1 MANDSYRHKAVTRRN
16 NPTPETESMMTDE
29 DRKPKPFTIN
39 RHEIATPVLA
49 WQREGETSALS
60 GDATEDAQL
69 HMEALPLYVREK
81 IAPSEF
87 VHQLRKPDSGIQLS
101 TDDFNGLPEGA
112 DPLNFYEHSGN
123 WQNRLIHGDSADV
136 MKSLIIKDGLAGQVQ
151 MIYYDPPYGM
161 SYQSNFQPTTDNLDV
176 KDNDSAVPAGDALP
190 IRAFRDTY
198 RNGVHSY
205 LDGIHKQCVLARE
218 LLADSGSLFVQIGDE
233 NVHRLGVL
241 LDEVFGADN
250 RVATI
255 TWRPSGMPSSKL
267 LGEVA
272 SYILWYAK
280 DKDQIKFNPIYEPRD
295 LQQQMDDITFAAGI
309 EVPGEE
315 DRAPMADERRDV
327 SLLPEGA
334 KLFMRQ
340 PLLSQGYSTTGRSA
354 DYWYNGKRHSTGPT
368 LQWSVSVH
376 QPEEDG
382 DLAGTESA
390 CPGDPDDRQAECG
403 MCSLA
408 RQGRLSDL
416 GNSLRW
422 KRYADERPGRAINNI
437 WHATA
442 SPSAKRYVVQ
452 TSNLIVERCLLMTTD
467 AGDLV
472 LDPTCG
478 SGATADM
485 AESWGRRWITCDAQR
500 VSVAIARSHLLARVY
515 PWHKT
520 ADSGLDP
527 AAGFVEETIP
537 RFTAATLA
545 YGTVNDPENQIR
557 LVDRTDVDKRRP
569 RICSAFTVES
579 ISPYTY
585 LPLDD
590 GEPDDLPAANPTDAE
605 TLLQL
610 LRNTPVCDADGRPI
624 FDVVE
629 TIPWPDT
636 KLVGYGARCASAA
649 REGEFTAGVM
659 IAAADASVTIEVAR
673 RAAIE
678 ARDNDPDCENLII
691 VGYDFEAGIALAVG
705 PVHVH
710 RVIASRDLRLPETV
724 SRSPDGGSFVLLAEP
739 DVILDT
745 TGDGE
750 ITVEL
755 LGCDTYDPAA
765 NRARGYGTDQVEC
778 WMLDTNHDSFSFRV
792 RRAYFPNGFRKGSD
806 IKKLIAKIPRRE
818 RDENALDNI
827 QSTISRPFAPP
838 DPGRNIA
845 IKVITTTG
853 AEMTT
858 TIDEG
863 WQ

>member
-1 MANDSYRHKAVTRRN
+1 MANDSYRHKAATRRN
-16 NPTPETESMMTDE
+16 NPTPETESLMTDE
-29 DRKPKPFTIN
+29 DRKPKPFTID

-49 WQREGETSALS
+49 WQREGETSALT
-60 GDATEDAQL
+60 GDAPEDAL
-69 HMEALPLYVREK
+69 LRMEALPLYVREK

-87 VHQLRKPDSGIQLS
+87 VNQLRKPDSGIQLS

-136 MKSLIIKDGLAGQVQ
+136 MKSLIAKDGLAGQVQ

-218 LLADSGSLFVQIGDE
+218 LLADGGSLFVQIGDE

-255 TWRPSGMPSSKL
+255 TWRPTGMPSSKL
-267 LGEVA
+267 LGESA

-280 DKDQIKFNPIYEPRD
+280 DKERIKFNPIYEPRD
-295 LQQQMDDITFAAGI
+295 RQGQ
-309 EVPGEE
+309 
-315 DRAPMADERRDV
+315 MADFTSYAGVSERGEPDRKPSKDEREDV
-327 SLLPEGA
+327 AHLPEGA
-334 KLFMRQ
+334 RLFKRSR
-340 PLLSQGYSTTGRSA
+340 LTSQGYSTTGRSV
-354 DYWYNGKRHSTGPT
+354 DYWYNGKWHSTGPT
-368 LQWSVSVH
+368 SQWRVSVH
-376 QPEEDG
+376 SPLPRDAEPVTDDEP
-382 DLAGTESA
+382 
-390 CPGDPDDRQAECG
+390 CPGDPDGRQEECG
-403 MCSLA
+403 MCSLK
-408 RQGRLSDL
+408 RQDRLSDL
-416 GNSLRW
+416 GKTLHW
-422 KRYADERPGRAINNI
+422 KLFEEERPGRKVDNV
-437 WHATA
+437 WHSVAA
-442 SPSAKRYVVQ
+442 PSKKRYVVQ
-452 TSNLIVERCLLMTTD
+452 TADSIVERCLLMTTD
-467 AGDLV
+467 PGDLV

-478 SGATADM
+478 SGVTADL
-485 AESWGRRWITCDAQR
+485 AEEWGRRWITCDAQR
-500 VSVAIARSHLLARVY
+500 VAVAVARSHMLSHVY
-515 PWHKT
+515 TWHKI
-520 ADSGLDP
+520 ADGGADP
-527 AAGFVEETIP
+527 SAGFMEESIP
-537 RFTAATLA
+537 WVTAKTLA
-545 YGTVNDPENQIR
+545 YRTVGDPENQIR

-585 LPLDD
+585 LPLDED
-590 GEPDDLPAANPTDAE
+590 SHSNMPTADPTDAE

-636 KLVGYGARCASAA
+636 KLVGYGARCASAT

-659 IAAADASVTIEVAR
+659 IAAADASITIEVAR
-673 RAAIE
+673 RAAVE
-678 ARDNDPDCENLII
+678 ARDNDPGCENLII
-691 VGYDFEAGIALAVG
+691 IGYDFEAGIPPAVG
-705 PVHVH
+705 PVHAH

-724 SRSPDGGSFVLLAEP
+724 SKSADGGSFVLLAEP

-745 TGDGE
+745 SDDGN

-778 WMLDTNHDSFSFRV
+778 WMLDTNHDGFSFRV

-806 IKKLIAKIPRRE
+806 IKKLIAKIPKRE
-818 RDENALDNI
+818 RDEHALDNI
-827 QSTISRPFAPP
+827 QSTVSQPFAPP

-853 AEMTT
+853 ADMTT
-858 TIDEG
+858 TIDDG
-863 WQ
+863 W

>member
-1 MANDSYRHKAVTRRN
+1 MATDAYRHKAAARRN

-39 RHEIATPVLA
+39 RHEIAAPVLA

-60 GDATEDAQL
+60 GEAAQDEL
-69 HMEALPLYVREK
+69 LRMEALPLYVREK

-87 VHQLRKPDSGIQLS
+87 VNQLRKPDSGIQIS

-136 MKSLIIKDGLAGQVQ
+136 MKSLIAKDGLGGQVQ

-161 SYQSNFQPTTDNLDV
+161 SYQSNFQPTTDSLDV
-176 KDNDSAVPAGDALP
+176 KDNDSAIPAGDALP

-241 LDEVFGADN
+241 LDEVFGGDN

-255 TWRPSGMPSSKL
+255 TWRPTGMPSAKL
-267 LGEVA
+267 LGESA

-280 DKDQIKFNPIYEPRD
+280 DKQQIKYNPLYEPRD
-295 LQQQMDDITFAAGI
+295 RQSQMADFTSYAGI
-309 EVPGEE
+309 EVHGEP
-315 DRAPMADERRDV
+315 DRAPTREERRDV
-327 SLLPEGA
+327 ALLPDDA
-334 KLFMRQ
+334 RLFKRSR
-340 PLLSQGYSTTGRSA
+340 LTSQGWSTTGRSV
-354 DYWYNGKRHSTGPT
+354 DYWYNGRWHSCGPT
-368 LQWSVSVH
+368 EQWRVSVC
-376 QPEEDG
+376 PPGVETDG
-382 DLAGTESA
+382 P
-390 CPGDPDDRQAECG
+390 CPGDPDGKQAECG
-403 MCSLA
+403 MCVLK
-408 RQGRLSDL
+408 RFGRLSDL
-416 GNSLRW
+416 GPSLHW
-422 KRYADERPGRAINNI
+422 KLYEEERPGRKIDNV
-437 WHATA
+437 WHAVA
-442 SPSAKRYVVQ
+442 APKSKRYVVQ
-452 TSNLIVERCLLMTTD
+452 TSDRVIERCLLMTTD
-467 AGDLV
+467 PGDLV

-478 SGATADM
+478 SGATADI
-485 AESWGRRWITCDAQR
+485 AEEWGRRWITCDAQR
-500 VSVAIARSHLLARVY
+500 VAVAVARTYLLARVY

-537 RFTAATLA
+537 RVTAATLA
-545 YGTVNDPENQIR
+545 YGTVEEPENQIR
-557 LVDRTDVDKRRP
+557 LVDRTEVEPRKP
-569 RICSAFTVES
+569 RICSSFTVES

-590 GEPDDLPAANPTDAE
+590 GLAGDLPAADPTDAE

-610 LRNTPVCDADGRPI
+610 LRSTPVCDASGRPV

-629 TIPWPDT
+629 TVPWPDT
-636 KLVGYGARCASAA
+636 KLVGYGARCTSAT

-659 IAAADASVTIEVAR
+659 IAAADATVTIEVGR
-673 RAAIE
+673 RAAVE
-678 ARDNDPDCENLII
+678 ARDNDPACENLVII
-691 VGYDFEAGIALAVG
+691 GYDFEAGISPAVG
-705 PVHVH
+705 PVHIH
-710 RVIASRDLRLPETV
+710 RVVASRDLRLPETV
-724 SRSPDGGSFVLLAEP
+724 SRSADGGSFVLLAEP

-745 TGDGE
+745 TDDGNV
-750 ITVEL
+750 TVEL

-765 NRARGYGTDQVEC
+765 NRARGYGTDQIEC
-778 WMLDTNHDSFSFRV
+778 WMLDTNHDGFSFRV

-806 IKKLIAKIPRRE
+806 IKKLVAKIPKRE
-818 RDENALDNI
+818 RDEHALDNI
-827 QSTISRPFAPP
+827 QSTVSQPFAPP
-838 DPGRNIA
+838 DPGRNVA

-863 WQ
+863 W

>member
-1 MANDSYRHKAVTRRN
+1 MANDSYRHKAATRRN
-16 NPTPETESMMTDE
+16 NPTPETESLMTDE
-29 DRKPKPFTIN
+29 DRKPKPFTID

-49 WQREGETSALS
+49 WQREGETSALT
-60 GDATEDAQL
+60 GDAPEDAL
-69 HMEALPLYVREK
+69 LRMEALPLYVREK

-87 VHQLRKPDSGIQLS
+87 VNQLRTPDGGIQLS

-136 MKSLIIKDGLAGQVQ
+136 MKSLIAKDGLAGQVQ

-255 TWRPSGMPSSKL
+255 TWRPTGMPSSKL
-267 LGEVA
+267 LGESA

-280 DKDQIKFNPIYEPRD
+280 EKEQIRFNSLYMPRT
-295 LQQQMDDITFAAGI
+295 LQESMDDFTFAAAVETPDDG
-309 EVPGEE
+309 
-315 DRAPMADERRDV
+315 DRSPSKSERSDV
-327 SLLPEGA
+327 SGLPSEA
-334 KLFMRQ
+334 RLFRRM
-340 PLLSQGYSTTGRSA
+340 PLTSQGYSATGRSV
-354 DYWYNGKRHSTGPT
+354 DYWFNGRWHKCGATQ
-368 LQWSVSVH
+368 QWRVSVH
-376 QPEEDG
+376 PPRDESDG
-382 DLAGTESA
+382 P

-403 MCSLA
+403 MCSL
-408 RQGRLSDL
+408 RDQGRLSDL
-416 GNSLRW
+416 GSSLHW
-422 KRYADERPGRAINNI
+422 KWYEDERPGRKLDNV
-437 WHATA
+437 WHRVS
-442 SPSAKRYVVQ
+442 SPSSKRYVVQ
-452 TSNLIVERCLLMTTD
+452 TSDRIIERCLLMTTD
-467 AGDLV
+467 PGDLV
-472 LDPTCG
+472 VDPTCG
-478 SGATADM
+478 SGATADV
-485 AESWGRRWITCDAQR
+485 AETWGRRWITCDAQR

-527 AAGFVEETIP
+527 AVGFVEETIP
-537 RFTAATLA
+537 RVTAATLA
-545 YGTVNDPENQIR
+545 YRTVDDPANRIR
-557 LVDRTDVDKRRP
+557 LVDRTEVEARKP

-585 LPLDD
+585 LPLDAD
-590 GEPDDLPAANPTDAE
+590 EPNALPTADPTDAE

-629 TIPWPDT
+629 TVPWPDT
-636 KLVGYGARCASAA
+636 KLVGYGARCASAT
-649 REGEFTAGVM
+649 REGEFSAGVM
-659 IAAADASVTIEVAR
+659 IAAADAQVTAEVAR

-678 ARDNDPDCENLII
+678 ARGNDPKCENLII
-691 VGYDFEAGIALAVG
+691 IGYDFESGIPPAVQT
-705 PVHVH
+705 VHVH
-710 RVIASRDLRLPETV
+710 RVVASRDLRLPETV
-724 SRSPDGGSFVLLAEP
+724 KRSADGGSFVLLAEP
-739 DVILDT
+739 DVILGTSD
-745 TGDGE
+745 DGN

-765 NRARGYGTDQVEC
+765 NQARGYGTDQVEC
-778 WMLDTNHDSFSFRV
+778 WMLDTNHDGFSFRV

-806 IKKLIAKIPRRE
+806 IKKLIAKIPKRE
-818 RDENALDNI
+818 RDEHALDNI
-827 QSTISRPFAPP
+827 QSTVSQPFAPP

-845 IKVITTTG
+845 IKVISTAG

-858 TIDEG
+858 TIDDG
-863 WQ
+863 W

>member
-1 MANDSYRHKAVTRRN
+1 MANDSYRHKAATRRN
-16 NPTPETESMMTDE
+16 NPTPETESLMTDE
-29 DRKPKPFTIN
+29 DRKPKPFTID

-60 GDATEDAQL
+60 GDAAEDAL
-69 HMEALPLYVREK
+69 LRMEALPLYVREK

-87 VHQLRKPDSGIQLS
+87 VNQLRKPDSGIQLS

-136 MKSLIIKDGLAGQVQ
+136 MKSLIAKDGLAGQVQ

-218 LLADSGSLFVQIGDE
+218 LLADGGSLFVQIGDE

-255 TWRPSGMPSSKL
+255 TWRPTGMPSAKL
-267 LGEVA
+267 LGESA

-280 DKDQIKFNPIYEPRD
+280 DKERIKFNPIYLPRT
-295 LQQQMDDITFAAGI
+295 LQDFMDDFTYAAALS
-309 EVPGEE
+309 VPGVA
-315 DRAPMADERRDV
+315 DRAPSKSERRNV
-327 SLLPEGA
+327 NEIPSEARLYHR
-334 KLFMRQ
+334 M
-340 PLLSQGYSTTGRSA
+340 PLTSQGRSTTGRSEK
-354 DYWYNGKRHSTGPT
+354 YWYNGRWHFPEAQR
-368 LQWSVSVH
+368 QWSVSVH
-376 QPEEDG
+376 PPGIEG
-382 DLAGTESA
+382 DCA
-390 CPGDPDDRQAECG
+390 CPGDPDQRQPQCG
-403 MCSLA
+403 MCSL
-408 RQGRLSDL
+408 RDQGRLSDL

-422 KRYADERPGRAINNI
+422 KWYTAEMPGRKLDNV
-437 WHATA
+437 WQRVL
-442 SPSAKRYVVQ
+442 SPSSKRYVVQ
-452 TSNLIVERCLLMTTD
+452 TSDRVIERCLLMTTD
-467 AGDLV
+467 PGDLV

-478 SGATADM
+478 SGATADI

-500 VSVAIARSHLLARVY
+500 VSVALTRSHLLARVY
-515 PWHKT
+515 PWHKI

-527 AAGFVEETIP
+527 AVGFVEKMIP
-537 RFTAATLA
+537 KFTAATLA
-545 YGTVNDPENQIR
+545 YRTVDDPENQIR
-557 LVDRTDVDKRRP
+557 LVDRTDVDTRRP

-585 LPLDD
+585 LPLDE
-590 GEPDDLPAANPTDAE
+590 GTGSDLPTADPTDAE

-610 LRNTPVCDADGRPI
+610 LRNTPVCDAGGRPI

-636 KLVGYGARCASAA
+636 KLVGYGARCASAT

-659 IAAADASVTIEVAR
+659 IAAADAQVTAEVAR

-678 ARDNDPDCENLII
+678 ARDNDPKCENLII
-691 VGYDFEAGIALAVG
+691 IGYDFEAGIPPAVG

-724 SRSPDGGSFVLLAEP
+724 SRSADGGSFVLLAEP

-745 TGDGE
+745 GDDGD

-778 WMLDTNHDSFSFRV
+778 WMLDTNHDGLSFRV

-806 IKKLIAKIPRRE
+806 IKKLIAKIPKRE
-818 RDENALDNI
+818 RDQHALDNI
-827 QSTISRPFAPP
+827 QSTVSQPFAPP
-838 DPGRNIA
+838 DLGRNIA

-858 TIDEG
+858 TIDDG
-863 WQ
+863 W